1 MKVLML
7 GWEYPP
13 NISGGLGTACEGL
26 TNALARLGGF
36 DIDFVVPCL
45 YGGEKALHMRLID
58 VSAGRDADGN
68 IIDFTKYLD
77 EDVSEEEVITAI
89 RTYRIPSFL
98 SPYWTDEQ
106 YQELREK
113 ILSGG
118 VTEKELLDL
127 FGDEMRERL
136 LSQRR
141 GSAHYGT
148 DIFEEV
154 NQFAERVVSLF
165 MKRRYDVVH
174 CHDWMTMPAGVA
186 VSRLT
191 GAPLVV
197 HVHSLEY
204 DRSGTGGHP
213 KIRELESTG
222 TTSARK
228 VIAVSHYT
236 ANVISQQYRIPRD
249 KIAVVHNGVYPRNM
263 ILQCKDRKKWPEHV
277 VLFLGRI
284 TFQKGPEYF
293 VEAAAKVIPHI
304 PDVLFVM
311 AGAGDM
317 LAKVKQRVMQLGIMD
332 HFQFPGFLRGAK
344 LEEVFS
350 AADLYVMPS
359 VSEPFGISALEAI
372 SFDTP
377 VIISKQSGV
386 SEVLGH
392 ALKVDFWDVDRMADL
407 MINALC
413 YKDLRS
419 DMVMMA
425 RAEISRLRWDAAA
438 RKVAAVYRSVVD

>member
-1 MKVLML
+1 MKILML

-26 TNALARLGGF
+26 TGALSRLGGF
-36 DIDFVVPCL
+36 DIDFVVPYL
-45 YGGEKALHMRLID
+45 YGGELAAHMRLID
-58 VSAGRDADGN
+58 ASTGRDALGN
-68 IIDFTKYLD
+68 LIELAKSIMKDINDD
-77 EDVSEEEVITAI
+77 EKSGL
-89 RTYRIPSFL
+89 RTFRIPSFL
-98 SPYWTDEQ
+98 SPYWSEEQ
-106 YQELREK
+106 YKELREK
-113 ILSGG
+113 ILEGG
-118 VTEKELLDL
+118 LNEQELMEL
-127 FGDEMRERL
+127 FGEDIKQRL
-136 LSQRR
+136 KDQK
-141 GSAHYGT
+141 GSHYGR

-154 NQFAERVVSLF
+154 TKFAERVVSLF
-165 MKRRYDVVH
+165 SRRRYDIIH
-174 CHDWMTMPAGVA
+174 AHDWMTMPAGVA
-186 VSRLT
+186 LSRLT
-191 GAPLVV
+191 GVPLVQ

-204 DRSGTGGHP
+204 DRSGNGGHP
-213 KIRELESTG
+213 KIREVESVG
-222 TTSARK
+222 VKKAKK

-236 ANVISQQYRIPRD
+236 AGIIYKEYGIARE
-249 KIAVVHNGVYPRNM
+249 KIAVVHNGVYPRKM
-263 ILQCKDRKKWPEHV
+263 ILQYKDRKKWPEHV

-293 VEAAAKVIPHI
+293 VEAAARVVPHV

-317 LAKVKQRVMQLGIMD
+317 LLKVKNRVKELGLED

-344 LEEVFS
+344 IEEVFS

-386 SEVLGH
+386 SEVLSH
-392 ALKVDFWDVDRMADL
+392 ALKSDFWDVERMADL

-419 DMVMMA
+419 DMVSMA
-425 RAEISRLRWDAAA
+425 RNEISRLRWDAAA
-438 RKVAAVYRSVVD
+438 KKVAAIYRSVVD